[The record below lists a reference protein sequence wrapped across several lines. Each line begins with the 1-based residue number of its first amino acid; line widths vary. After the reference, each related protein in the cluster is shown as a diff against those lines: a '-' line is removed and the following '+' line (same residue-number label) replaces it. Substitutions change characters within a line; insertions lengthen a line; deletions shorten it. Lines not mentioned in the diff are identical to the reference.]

1 MNIALIG
8 YGKMGKTI
16 ETLAT
21 AKGHRIVLKIERSNA
36 HELTTN
42 ALQNAD
48 VCIEFTG
55 PDSAFKMVSACLN
68 AGKPTVCGSTAW
80 LDHLEEAQQLA
91 LNNNTALLYASN
103 FSLGVNLFFK
113 INRYASK
120 LLGRY
125 PQYDVSINE
134 IHHTQKKDA
143 PSGTAVTLAEGI
155 LAEHPT
161 KNTWVKEIAQ
171 QPHELP
177 IHSERIDPAPGTH
190 LIRWASTIDTIEL
203 CHTAHSREGFAAG
216 ALLAAEFLA
225 NKKGIFTMEDV
236 LID

>member
-21 AKGHRIVLKIERSNA
+21 AKGHRIVLKIQQNNV
-36 HELTTN
+36 HELTTA
-42 ALQNAD
+42 ALQEAD

-55 PDSAFKMVSACLN
+55 PDSAFNMVSACLN

-80 LDHLEEAQQLA
+80 LHQLEEAQQLA
-91 LNNNTALLYASN
+91 INNNTALLYASN

-113 INRYASK
+113 INRYAAK

-125 PQYDVSINE
+125 PQYNVSISE
-134 IHHTQKKDA
+134 THHTQKKDA
-143 PSGTAVTLAEGI
+143 PSGTAVSLAEDI

-161 KNTWVKEIAQ
+161 KKTWVKETAQ
-171 QPHELP
+171 HPHELP
-177 IHSERIDPAPGTH
+177 IHAERIDPAPGTH
-190 LIRWASTIDTIEL
+190 LIRWESVIDTIEL

-216 ALLAAEFLA
+216 ALLAAEFLV

-236 LID
+236 LMD